1 MPLRLHCYTPD
12 KTGCKGEAAMNDK
25 WWGWLGLII
34 LFLIFQGL
42 RAAFRGMK
50 DNANTG
56 IARLNAAADRILKER
71 GASVANPI
79 PRTKA
84 NPMGAKPTRG
94 QIAAAKPRSSPAVM
108 KAGATPSVI
117 RRGGLLAGGKEPVIQ
132 RRR

>member
-12 KTGCKGEAAMNDK
+12 KTGCRGEAAMNDK

-56 IARLNAAADRILKER
+56 MARLNAAAERILKER
-71 GASVANPI
+71 GVSASNPI
-79 PRTKA
+79 PRTTPAKKI
-84 NPMGAKPTRG
+84 PGAPATSQVR
-94 QIAAAKPRSSPAVM
+94 RHPAVP
-108 KAGATPSVI
+108 KSSSTPAVI
-117 RRGGLLAGGKEPVIQ
+117 RRGGLLAGSKEPVIQ

>member
-1 MPLRLHCYTPD
+1 
-12 KTGCKGEAAMNDK
+12 MNEDR
-25 WWGWLGLII
+25 WLGWVGLIVA
-34 LFLIFQGL
+34 FVIFQMV
-42 RAAFRGMK
+42 RAALRGAK
-50 DNANTG
+50 NANSG
-56 IARLNAAADRILKER
+56 MARLNAAAERILKER

-117 RRGGLLAGGKEPVIQ
+117 RRGGLLAGSKEPVIQ